1 MEIARSSQVS
11 YFNDFDKELY
21 RKWPRAVV
29 GQISL
34 IGLHCFAKP
43 CNLTF
48 YIPYFFV
55 FEQLAVSGHCFH
67 HILARTKVSSNMFL
81 LVNLQNMSTLTP
93 CVLMHECIHGCMCT
107 GCLEAWNFQN
117 AKDQTNI
124 K

>member
-1 MEIARSSQVS
+1 MAQSSCRSDIIDWFALLCKTVQ
-11 YFNDFDKELY
+11 FNIWY
-21 RKWPRAVV
+21 
-29 GQISL
+29 SM
-34 IGLHCFAKP
+34 
-43 CNLTF
+43 
-48 YIPYFFV
+48 FFV

-117 AKDQTNI
+117 TKDQTNI